1 MLATE
6 SDERGGSMS
15 DTLYVLAASYHGRE
29 DALADF
35 EAIRVAYR
43 HVGSSH
49 DFDATV
55 IAKGDRGKVEIVRRH
70 DEPTRH
76 GTAVGLNWG
85 LAAGAVAALFPAV
98 GIIGA
103 LAVGGGAGAA
113 LGAVAGHA
121 GSGMSSDDL
130 MALGQVLDQGDAG
143 LVVVYASDM
152 ADRVNA
158 GVTGAS
164 STVRATTSVTADE
177 LAADVRDAEAAA
189 TARR

>member
-1 MLATE
+1 
-6 SDERGGSMS
+6 MS
-15 DTLYVLAASYHGRE
+15 DTLYVLAAAYDRVE
-29 DALADF
+29 DAVSAF
-35 EAIRVAYR
+35 EAIKVAYR

-55 IAKGDRGKVEIVRRH
+55 IARNEAGEVEIVRRH

-98 GIIGA
+98 GILGA

-113 LGAVAGHA
+113 LGAIAGHA
-121 GSGMSSDDL
+121 SRSMSREDFTT
-130 MALGQVLDQGDAG
+130 LGQVLDEGDAG
-143 LVVVYASDM
+143 LVVVYASGM

-158 GVTGAS
+158 GLGAPRL
-164 STVRATTSVTADE
+164 TVRKTTSVTADR
-177 LAADVRDAEAAA
+177 LAADIEEAEE
-189 TARR
+189 RV